1 MLYVKDNITIN
12 IINTFVNP
20 ENNKE
25 IMIFKEINN
34 NIVSTN
40 TYIKPYL
47 WDEHIEMI
55 IVSNKEIKNI
65 TKYTTHHYSHPIG
78 VSGSHEMEPEYF
90 SVSNNKLIVINKK
103 LGHQNE
109 HCKSVNLQYEAKFL
123 DSDTQ
128 EELFSYIIDY
138 TIDDRENII
147 DQ

>member
-1 MLYVKDNITIN
+1 MLYIKDNITIN
-12 IINTFVNP
+12 VINTFMNP
-20 ENNKE
+20 ENHKE
-25 IMIFKEINN
+25 MMTFKEVNN

-47 WDEHIEMI
+47 WNEHIEMRI
-55 IVSNKEIKNI
+55 DSDKEIQNI

-78 VSGSHEMEPEYF
+78 ISGSHDMKPEYL
-90 SVSNNKLIVINKK
+90 SLTNNKLIILNKK

-109 HCKSVNLQYEAKFL
+109 HCKSVNLQYQTKFL

-138 TIDDRENII
+138 TIDDRDNIL
-147 DQ
+147 D